1 VHFGKLGRGEIIGSI
16 SGVLMAISVF
26 MKWYGTDKTNGNSKI
41 NGMAGVDLSA
51 WQADHILRFLFLA
64 AAAAPLILA
73 YVVLRDHQLSWPRGE
88 LTAVVSVATIVLV
101 LVVGFVIRPGD
112 PRDTISLEVGWFVA
126 LVASVGMLIGATQ
139 RSSKSAPPAKPPG
152 VM

>member
-1 VHFGKLGRGEIIGSI
+1 
-16 SGVLMAISVF
+16 MAS
-26 MKWYGTDKTNGNSKI
+26 
-41 NGMAGVDLSA
+41 VDLSA
-51 WQADHILRFLFLA
+51 WQADHFVRFLFLA

-73 YVVLRDHQLSWPRGE
+73 YIVVRDHQLSWPRGE
-88 LTAVVSVATIVLV
+88 VTALVSVTTIVLV
-101 LVVGFVIRPGD
+101 LVLGFVARPGE

-139 RSSKSAPPAKPPG
+139 RSSKSAPPSKPPG